1 MGKSKAKEGGKKGA
15 KIPPQFSPKRGLI
28 QCKTCTRNFA
38 PNWIETHLNICTQKT
53 SKRKPFDMKKAR
65 VEGTEAAEF
74 LERTKVIRKKKVRRS
89 DKGSCIF
96 FLPKR
101 QKSETKRNKF
111 FNL

>member
-1 MGKSKAKEGGKKGA
+1 MGQGKSKAKEGGTKRV

-38 PNWIETHLNICTQKT
+38 PNRIETHLNICIQKS

-74 LERTKVIRKKKVRRS
+74 VEKKTVIRKKKVRKS
-89 DKGSCIF
+89 NNINNIF
-96 FLPKR
+96 CKLWCLP
-101 QKSETKRNKF
+101 
-111 FNL
+111 